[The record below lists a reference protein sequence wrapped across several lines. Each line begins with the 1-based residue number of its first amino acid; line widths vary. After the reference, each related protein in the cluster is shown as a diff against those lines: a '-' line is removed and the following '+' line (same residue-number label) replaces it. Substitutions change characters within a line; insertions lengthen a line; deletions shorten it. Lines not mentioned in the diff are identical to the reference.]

1 MRGAMSNGDRKC
13 HDTPADAPG
22 GDGVII
28 TPPGLDLARW
38 PTPQAPRSVPGV
50 STDGFAVAVVRAE
63 GKWRCSLLAAELLDD
78 FDGLV
83 SGLRRLAIEGPVFG
97 LVCVEDEYFVV
108 IRPIPG
114 GVAVLLSDATA
125 ALDFDL
131 AADVLDVLHVEVPDE
146 EDIDDDAW
154 PEGDLAILADFGVP
168 EQEMQLIVEDPDL
181 YPDEQLAMMADRAGF
196 GDELHKIIDRL

>member
-1 MRGAMSNGDRKC
+1 M
-13 HDTPADAPG
+13 
-22 GDGVII
+22 
-28 TPPGLDLARW
+28 
-38 PTPQAPRSVPGV
+38 

-63 GKWRCSLLAAELLDD
+63 GRWRCSLLAAELLDD

-83 SGLRRLAIEGPVFG
+83 NGLRRLAIEGAVFG
-97 LVCVEDEYFVV
+97 LVCVDDEFFVV

-114 GVAVLLSDATA
+114 GAAVLLSDATA

-131 AADVLDVLHVEVPDE
+131 AADILDLLHVDIPDE

-154 PEGDLAILADFGVP
+154 PEGDLAILADLGVP

-181 YPDEQLAMMADRAGF
+181 YPDEQLGLIAQRAGF
-196 GDELHKIIDRL
+196 DDELHRIIDRL